1 MALGGWLAN
10 GWQDVPC
17 DFGKHRPLYEW
28 PICTKGLGDHSN
40 DARGHSFTGDSAL
53 AASHIFRRTS
63 ACISASDA
71 GGFAPG
77 VFGASTKIN
86 STGVLRGPE
95 TLWGNNASAF
105 VEAAT
110 EDAVER
116 VGKAFKC
123 PTTVLGNLDTAA
135 LIAQAR
141 AAGAEQIITPYTPI
155 GPVAD
160 ALTRIAPILAA
171 EGVPLVQIRRAWDEN
186 FWPHATKG
194 FFPFKENI
202 PKIHKDMGLSR

>member
-1 MALGGWLAN
+1 MLG
-10 GWQDVPC
+10 
-17 DFGKHRPLYEW
+17 K
-28 PICTKGLGDHSN
+28 
-40 DARGHSFTGDSAL
+40 
-53 AASHIFRRTS
+53 
-63 ACISASDA
+63 
-71 GGFAPG
+71 
-77 VFGASTKIN
+77 
-86 STGVLRGPE
+86 
-95 TLWGNNASAF
+95 
-105 VEAAT
+105 
-110 EDAVER
+110 
-116 VGKAFKC
+116 
-123 PTTVLGNLDTAA
+123 LDTAA

-202 PKIHKDMGLSR
+202 PKILKDMGFSR